1 MESGGLFVMVTVV
14 LVKLKLMW
22 FVTSWALLQP
32 RDMELWTLWGK
43 CMCYNNKS
51 LQCCD
56 WLYYLIHACSMMT
69 LVAYPWPIA
78 IPSPNINGYD
88 KIATVCNFLGPVPM
102 LHSEKWSGGRGDGGR
117 SYSTIMMLW

>member
-1 MESGGLFVMVTVV
+1 
-14 LVKLKLMW
+14 
-22 FVTSWALLQP
+22 
-32 RDMELWTLWGK
+32 
-43 CMCYNNKS
+43 
-51 LQCCD
+51 
-56 WLYYLIHACSMMT
+56 MMT

-117 SYSTIMMLW
+117 SYSTITMLW